1 MMGVLQSRK
10 FWFSFAVPIAISTLA
25 FVIHVI
31 DGPQYIAAITATSGV
46 YGATVAY
53 EDAHA

>member
-1 MMGVLQSRK
+1 MGVLQSRK
-10 FWFSFAVPIAISTLA
+10 FWFSFVVPIAISTVA
-25 FVIHVI
+25 FFIHVI
-31 DGPQYIAAITATSGV
+31 DGPQYIAAITASASV